1 MPTPAP
7 TGCSLTWHTTG
18 RNVAEVEIDLDT
30 WIVQL
35 VNYAAVDDVGTVI
48 DPMIVEGQLNPPAD
62 PSMPRPVAGRSVPAR
77 SATLWLA
84 VRNKYLAQINKSRRG
99 TISRAPNGKTRYGSA
114 LLVFRFGGAEL
125 RERPGCEP
133 SFKRSL
139 LRWPSHAA
147 PRRVRKNKEPGA

>member
-1 MPTPAP
+1 
-7 TGCSLTWHTTG
+7 
-18 RNVAEVEIDLDT
+18 
-30 WIVQL
+30 VQL
-35 VNYAAVDDVGTVI
+35 VNYTAVDDVGTVI
-48 DPMIVEGQLNPPAD
+48 DPMIVEGQLNPPAG
-62 PSMPRPVAGRSVPAR
+62 PSMPRPVTGRSVPAP
-77 SATLWLA
+77 SAPLWLA

-99 TISRAPNGKTRYGSA
+99 TISRAANGKTRYGSA
-114 LLVFRFGGAEL
+114 LLVFGFGGAEL